1 MPGQAMP
8 LVNDQG
14 QPLVKEGQSLEAIS
28 ITQLQDDEA
37 ARLVAIEWDNSIP
50 HVRIPMEAESVA
62 LFRIR

>member
-1 MPGQAMP
+1 MP

-28 ITQLQDDEA
+28 MTQLQDDEA
-37 ARLVAIEWDNSIP
+37 ARSVAIEWDNSIP
-50 HVRIPMEAESVA
+50 HARIPMEAESVA

>member
-1 MPGQAMP
+1 MP

-28 ITQLQDDEA
+28 MTQLQDDEA
-37 ARLVAIEWDNSIP
+37 PRSVAIEWDNSIP